1 MLAKGMEKGELLV
14 CGVLREESWT
24 QSVCLAL
31 EPEGQGLR
39 QSSEEGLG
47 KGRGVSLSG
56 FCLRRQ

>member
-1 MLAKGMEKGELLV
+1 MERGELLV

-47 KGRGVSLSG
+47 KGRGVSLSD